1 MKNGQN
7 YARVLS
13 LLLFSAGIV
22 LSSLLVLGTAWAD
35 LEAKFYNF
43 QQQGDEPIDVT
54 CPVFLAQDE
63 VGRVSV
69 RVVSEADIPINPIVR
84 AVFSNRGLF
93 RLEETRLSLDPG
105 EAEVVTWEVS
115 ADDVG
120 MRYFVFVKVFIPPT
134 AQFISREGTCGAMIL
149 PFSGVTGNQVFV
161 ASLIVSF
168 LGMGIGAVVWN
179 KSHKPLNGRNLE
191 LFRAMQFLTIVALAG
206 AFLGYRGFWG
216 AAGLMLVIIILVL
229 AGIFYLVFA
238 K

>member
-43 QQQGDEPIDVT
+43 QQQGDEPIDVS

-63 VGRVSV
+63 VGSVSV
-69 RVVSEADIPINPIVR
+69 RVVSDADIPINPIVR

-105 EAEVVTWEVS
+105 EAEVVTWGVS

-134 AQFISREGTCGAMIL
+134 AQFVSREGTCGTMIL
-149 PFSGVTGNQVFV
+149 PFSGVTGTQVFMTALV
-161 ASLIVSF
+161 VSF
-168 LGMGIGAVVWN
+168 LGMGVGAIVWN
-179 KSHKPLNGRNLE
+179 KNHRPLNGRNLE
-191 LFRAMQFLTIVALAG
+191 LFRAMQFLMVVALVG
-206 AFLGYRGFWG
+206 VFFGFEGFWG
-216 AAGLMLVIIILVL
+216 PAGLMLVVIILVL
-229 AGIFYLVFA
+229 AGIFFLVFA